1 MVQVVASGDECFFRL
16 SRIATNC
23 YKAGLAALTG
33 GLDDVSQISLWSG
46 MHYISTFNK
55 LFSQLPAYDAF
66 IVAGTLERDVSADFV
81 VITGTGLLKGD
92 INCKFLFSAGTV
104 HGNINACRYARFQSG
119 STVSGQ
125 IASPSLVVDNGV
137 FMDCG
142 ISCDIGSPFWN
153 SGKLAQL
160 MLRLQ
165 ARLLLRKLSKLAA
178 ANESRQGESGLA
190 SAG

>member
-1 MVQVVASGDECFFRL
+1 
-16 SRIATNC
+16 
-23 YKAGLAALTG
+23 
-33 GLDDVSQISLWSG
+33 LDDVNQTLLWYG

-55 LFSQLPAYDAF
+55 IFCLLPAYEAV

-119 STVSGQ
+119 STGSGQ
-125 IASPSLVVDNGV
+125 ISSPSLVVDNGV
-137 FMDCG
+137 FMDCD
-142 ISCDIGSPFWN
+142 ISCDIESSFWK
-153 SGKLAQL
+153 SGKIAHF

-178 ANESRQGESGLA
+178 ENESRQVEPGLA